1 MRGAGGEEDGG
12 EAADFSQGGFP
23 PVVRCPPPLSGHTGS
38 TCLWGDSPVLER
50 RWAAH
55 FRAWGGV
62 VTGPSHRSQTPQE
75 ETTLE
80 DAVWS
85 SLEPLFGT

>member
-1 MRGAGGEEDGG
+1 MGGGV
-12 EAADFSQGGFP
+12 EAADFPQGGFP
-23 PVVRCPPPLSGHTGS
+23 PVVRCPPTLCRATQDPPV
-38 TCLWGDSPVLER
+38 CLWGDSPVLER
-50 RWAAH
+50 RWTAR

-80 DAVWS
+80 EAVWS